1 MCKAAL
7 TVVMATAEIYSSALL
22 HSLFCHSSSVT
33 KRLVHTALH
42 AFQASPVM
50 VLMHVAAQRYELHAS
65 CWLQEAWCF
74 ACVVLVQQHESP
86 AMPLTASAFWHKR
99 QVAYVKAWHCVVTLP
114 LFVKLRKGLCM
125 LQAHNVQL
133 GLAEMTVVACT
144 ATLAAVGAAAIPSA
158 GLVTMLM
165 VMQAVSLDQFASD
178 LAVILAIDWLLD
190 RCRTAVNVLGDAF
203 GVVVIDS
210 LCKQDDS
217 RTQHSEASSRPLA
230 GSVSGVTQLEM
241 C

>member
-1 MCKAAL
+1 MPDATNCMLLVGHKKLGVGLCGACRTAWKCCSGSDSFCLLAQKTCCLCKSTAL
-7 TVVMATAEIYSSALL
+7 
-22 HSLFCHSSSVT
+22 CH
-33 KRLVHTALH
+33 HTAYH
-42 AFQASPVM
+42 C
-50 VLMHVAAQRYELHAS
+50 E
-65 CWLQEAWCF
+65 
-74 ACVVLVQQHESP
+74 
-86 AMPLTASAFWHKR
+86 
-99 QVAYVKAWHCVVTLP
+99 VKEM
-114 LFVKLRKGLCM
+114 LCI

-203 GVVVIDS
+203 GVVVINS

-217 RTQHSEASSRPLA
+217 RIQHGEASSRPLA
-230 GSVSGVTQLEM
+230 GSISGVTQLEM

>member
-1 MCKAAL
+1 
-7 TVVMATAEIYSSALL
+7 
-22 HSLFCHSSSVT
+22 
-33 KRLVHTALH
+33 
-42 AFQASPVM
+42 
-50 VLMHVAAQRYELHAS
+50 
-65 CWLQEAWCF
+65 
-74 ACVVLVQQHESP
+74 
-86 AMPLTASAFWHKR
+86 
-99 QVAYVKAWHCVVTLP
+99 
-114 LFVKLRKGLCM
+114 M

-217 RTQHSEASSRPLA
+217 QAQHSEATSRPLS
-230 GSVSGVTQLEM
+230 GGTSGVTQLEM

>member
-1 MCKAAL
+1 
-7 TVVMATAEIYSSALL
+7 
-22 HSLFCHSSSVT
+22 
-33 KRLVHTALH
+33 
-42 AFQASPVM
+42 
-50 VLMHVAAQRYELHAS
+50 
-65 CWLQEAWCF
+65 
-74 ACVVLVQQHESP
+74 
-86 AMPLTASAFWHKR
+86 
-99 QVAYVKAWHCVVTLP
+99 
-114 LFVKLRKGLCM
+114 

-217 RTQHSEASSRPLA
+217 RTQHSEATSRPLA
-230 GSVSGVTQLEM
+230 GGTSGVTQLEM

>member
-1 MCKAAL
+1 MSAAG
-7 TVVMATAEIYSSALL
+7 S
-22 HSLFCHSSSVT
+22 
-33 KRLVHTALH
+33 
-42 AFQASPVM
+42 
-50 VLMHVAAQRYELHAS
+50 VAADL
-65 CWLQEAWCF
+65 
-74 ACVVLVQQHESP
+74 
-86 AMPLTASAFWHKR
+86 K
-99 QVAYVKAWHCVVTLP
+99 
-114 LFVKLRKGLCM
+114 FVY

-190 RCRTAVNVLGDAF
+190 RCRTAVNVMGDAF
-203 GVVVIDS
+203 GVVLIDS
-210 LCKQDDS
+210 ICKQDLS
-217 RTQHSEASSRPLA
+217 RKHESSDPDRCFA
-230 GSVSGVTQLEM
+230 GDAREVQLET

>member
-1 MCKAAL
+1 MCES
-7 TVVMATAEIYSSALL
+7 TALL
-22 HSLFCHSSSVT
+22 LLIV
-33 KRLVHTALH
+33 
-42 AFQASPVM
+42 
-50 VLMHVAAQRYELHAS
+50 Y
-65 CWLQEAWCF
+65 LQKCL
-74 ACVVLVQQHESP
+74 CV
-86 AMPLTASAFWHKR
+86 
-99 QVAYVKAWHCVVTLP
+99 
-114 LFVKLRKGLCM
+114 

>member
-1 MCKAAL
+1 ML
-7 TVVMATAEIYSSALL
+7 
-22 HSLFCHSSSVT
+22 
-33 KRLVHTALH
+33 
-42 AFQASPVM
+42 P
-50 VLMHVAAQRYELHAS
+50 
-65 CWLQEAWCF
+65 
-74 ACVVLVQQHESP
+74 
-86 AMPLTASAFWHKR
+86 PLTHTR
-99 QVAYVKAWHCVVTLP
+99 RPV
-114 LFVKLRKGLCM
+114 LCS

-133 GLAEMTVVACT
+133 GMAEMTVVACT

-210 LCKQDDS
+210 MCKQDSVEKLPSDTHS
-217 RTQHSEASSRPLA
+217 RFRRQDDCIAQPA
-230 GSVSGVTQLEM
+230 QLEM